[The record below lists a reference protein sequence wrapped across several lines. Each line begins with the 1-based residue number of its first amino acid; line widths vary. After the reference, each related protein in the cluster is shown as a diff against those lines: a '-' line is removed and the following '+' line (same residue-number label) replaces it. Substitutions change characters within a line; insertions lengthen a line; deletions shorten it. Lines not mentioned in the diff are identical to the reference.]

1 MYKYIN
7 IDIYQVQRN
16 SGRMHFECRYAC
28 KEKWNE
34 HMKYNLQ
41 VLAVEFYKN
50 LGIQSDVLFQ

>member
-7 IDIYQVQRN
+7 IDICKVQRN

-28 KEKWNE
+28 KENWNE

-41 VLAVEFYKN
+41 VLTVEFY
-50 LGIQSDVLFQ
+50 